1 MSFRHTLTNIIEH
14 NNSREQYQ
22 DFASCYSSHDCLPTK
37 NSFVDVRK
45 TDSQLLNW
53 TCNNIKMEILKSSRK
68 SNDLKKRPQS
78 QEEIIEECKNSL
90 NELIKVMEN
99 YQILILL
106 TKSILI

>member
-14 NNSREQYQ
+14 NSSREQYQ
-22 DFASCYSSHDCLPTK
+22 DFTSCYSSHDCLPTK

-53 TCNNIKMEILKSSRK
+53 TCDNIKMEILKSARK

-99 YQILILL
+99 YQILKI
-106 TKSILI
+106 